1 MTPPRTIPDKLY
13 KDAELLRYKL
23 AIEDKIKASPLSELT
38 KQFYSQWAKSLP
50 KNRTEKEADEP
61 P

>member
-1 MTPPRTIPDKLY
+1 MTPPRTIPNSLY

-38 KQFYSQWAKSLP
+38 KQFYTHWAKSLP

>member
-1 MTPPRTIPDKLY
+1 MTPPRTIQDKLY

-23 AIEDKIKASPLSELT
+23 AIEDKIKASPLSDLT
-38 KQFYSQWAKSLP
+38 KQFYSHWTKSLP

>member
-1 MTPPRTIPDKLY
+1 MTPQRTVPKSLN

-38 KQFYSQWAKSLP
+38 KQFYSHWAKSLP

>member
-1 MTPPRTIPDKLY
+1 MTPPRTIPDSIY

-23 AIEDKIKASPLSELT
+23 AIEDKIKSSPLSELT
-38 KQFYSQWAKSLP
+38 KQFYEHMTKPFA
-50 KNRTEKEADEP
+50 RIEKEPEIP